1 MQIQTLN
8 VLEVH
13 LGFGQL
19 ICDLFT
25 FHCCCFIIKIG
36 HFYCSICLKLTL
48 QNCQINVGTV
58 NLICRCLEKSGNP
71 QMLPI
76 FFSVFNRVQEG
87 AHTIF
92 LTRCLIQLVRLL
104 NRHSVDLRSWVDYS
118 GTFGAQLFIQQHT
131 KGGRT
136 GCLLF
141 LLL

>member
-8 VLEVH
+8 VSEVY

-25 FHCCCFIIKIG
+25 FHCFCFIIKMD
-36 HFYCSICLKLTL
+36 HFYGSICLKFTL

-87 AHTIF
+87 AHTKF

-104 NRHSVDLRSWVDYS
+104 NRHSVDLQSWVDYS